1 MVKSRQISLSRVEW
15 CRVKSTPQRVFI
27 LKVIKETLPS
37 KREHI
42 KPHYTDVLHSKRG
55 VNAAKAH
62 TAVTAPLLL
71 GPGRLRLGAGQ
82 DTSCCG
88 ERVQRRV
95 PFTDS
100 RPVHPAVTLVG
111 LRPRELGFHS
121 AKLLVSGNSSANAKD
136 GLGWIFPD
144 YRVPKEKAI
153 SRLC

>member
-1 MVKSRQISLSRVEW
+1 MVKSRQISLSRAEQ
-15 CRVKSTPQRVFI
+15 CRVKSIPQRVFI

-55 VNAAKAH
+55 VNAAKTH
-62 TAVTAPLLL
+62 TVVTAPLLL

-88 ERVQRRV
+88 SGSSGASHS
-95 PFTDS
+95 PTATPS
-100 RPVHPAVTLVG
+100 TRPWHWW
-111 LRPRELGFHS
+111 LRPRELRFHS
-121 AKLLVSGNSSANAKD
+121 AKLLVSGNSSSNAKD

-144 YRVPKEKAI
+144 YRVPEEKVM